1 MIVFMR
7 DVFDPS
13 PEDSTSD
20 TSALSDPILP
30 AARPKRPRKRGP
42 RKEYCAWKC
51 TTRIDC
57 DLFHDKSTDGLTLE
71 EKTNLL
77 KEHLRT
83 RLQHDLPRAVLACAA
98 LVDSNVYSGPP
109 ARLSIPVTFYLQT
122 KNTTA
127 IPLEAWIG
135 DGSVWTHVP
144 GGLCGNPEFDADMCK
159 PAPWA
164 VLQIFSKL
172 ALNNAGRRGK
182 RVIARFRCRTMHQ
195 ITILFRFSERDHST
209 RLKLFRNA
217 AGEDAR
223 CFLVRTADGS
233 AVRTFVS
240 TFVRRRHGEVMART
254 RDRSSCIFKLLALN

>member
-1 MIVFMR
+1 M
-7 DVFDPS
+7 
-13 PEDSTSD
+13 
-20 TSALSDPILP
+20 
-30 AARPKRPRKRGP
+30 
-42 RKEYCAWKC
+42 
-51 TTRIDC
+51 
-57 DLFHDKSTDGLTLE
+57 FHDESTDGLTLE
-71 EKTNLL
+71 EKTHLL

-83 RLQHDLPRAVLACAA
+83 RLQHDLPRAVLACAP
-98 LVDSNVYSGPP
+98 LVDSNVYSCPP

-127 IPLEAWIG
+127 IPLEAWIC

-144 GGLCGNPEFDADMCK
+144 GGLCWNPEFDADMCK

-172 ALNNAGRRGK
+172 ALNNAGRRAK
-182 RVIARFRCRTMHQ
+182 RVIARFRCRTMHH
-195 ITILFRFSERDHST
+195 ITILFCFSERDHST

-223 CFLVRTADGS
+223 GFLVRTADGS

-240 TFVRRRHGEVMART
+240 TFVRRRHGEIMART
-254 RDRSSCIFKLLALN
+254 RDRSSCIFYLLALI